1 MKIKYLKDGLFDLL
15 IDNSE
20 ELGISDIETHE
31 NENAFGISTC
41 EVRTAFKKF
50 VPCYPI
56 ATETCKATEDF
67 ILELQ
72 QKITF
77 LQ

>member
-1 MKIKYLKDGLFDLL
+1 MG
-15 IDNSE
+15 
-20 ELGISDIETHE
+20 THE
-31 NENAFGISTC
+31 NENAFDISIC

-56 ATETCKATEDF
+56 ATETCKDIEDF